1 MAPSKLTIE
10 PEFGQLIT
18 VMFNPNSYSITKSV
32 VWTPSTVATAD
43 VKANAP
49 VLSFGG
55 GEARVLELD
64 LFFDT
69 TDEPNPEARDVRV
82 QTDAIVQLTRIT
94 PDKGRPP
101 LCTVSW
107 GGGGGGGGGNRQDF
121 PFKGVVTN
129 LSQNFVLFD
138 GDGRPLRAQ
147 LKVRFTEFVNREDD
161 ARRTDP
167 EATTRVV
174 RRGDSLASIAADVYR
189 DPGAW
194 RLIAV
199 ANGIDDPFKVP
210 AGSKLTLPQA

>member
-1 MAPSKLTIE
+1 MAPSKLTIA
-10 PEFGQLIT
+10 PEGGQLIT
-18 VMFNPNSYSITKSV
+18 VTFNPNSYSITKSV

-69 TDEPNPEARDVRV
+69 TDKPKREDHDVRV
-82 QTDAIVQLTRIT
+82 QTDRIVRLTRIT

-101 LCTVSW
+101 VCTVSW
-107 GGGGGGGGGNRQDF
+107 GGGNHQDF

-138 GDGRPLRAQ
+138 EEGRPLRAQ
-147 LKVRFTEFVNREDD
+147 LKVRFTEFLNREDD
-161 ARRTDP
+161 ARKTDP

-174 RRGDSLASIAADVYR
+174 RRGDSLAGIAADVYR

-194 RLIAV
+194 RLIAI
-199 ANGIDDPFKVP
+199 ANGIEDPFKVP

>member
-1 MAPSKLTIE
+1 MAPSKLTIA
-10 PEFGQLIT
+10 PEAGQLIT
-18 VMFNPNSYSITKSV
+18 VMFNPNSYTITKSV

-55 GEARVLELD
+55 GDSRILELD
-64 LFFDT
+64 LFFDS
-69 TDEPNPEARDVRV
+69 TDKAKESEERDVRV
-82 QTDAIVQLTRIT
+82 QTDEIVQLTRIARE
-94 PDKGRPP
+94 KGRPP
-101 LCTVSW
+101 VCTVSW
-107 GGGGGGGGGNRQDF
+107 GGGNRQDF

-138 GDGRPLRAQ
+138 EQGRPLRAQ
-147 LKVRFTEFVNREDD
+147 LKVRFTEFLNRDDD
-161 ARRTDP
+161 ARKTDP

-194 RLIAV
+194 RVIAI
-199 ANGIDDPFKVP
+199 ANGIEDPFKLP